1 MDCEKIG
8 RLIRHLR
15 REKGMTQRQLAE
27 RLGVSDRAV
36 SKWERGCGCPDVSLL
51 SDLSIELS
59 VGVEALLSGEVTDQ
73 EETGKNMKHTKYYVC
88 PRCGNLLLAT
98 GEAAVTCCGRSLEP
112 LEAVKAEEVEKLR
125 VEQVED
131 ERFLTTSH
139 PHDQG
144 APHCFCGICHGGCH
158 PPPAALPG
166 VGPAGAHPGP
176 GPRHPAVVLHGARA
190 VLSVCLK
197 ERGVKPSGFT
207 PLCRCAASP
216 VLPSA
221 RPLSPGEGCGR

>member
-8 RLIRHLR
+8 RLICHLR

-112 LEAVKAEEVEKLR
+112 LEAVKAEEGEKLR

-139 PHDQG
+139 PMTKEHYIAFVAFATGDAIHLQRLY
-144 APHCFCGICHGGCH
+144 PEWDLQVR
-158 PPPAALPG
+158 LPG
-166 VGPAGAHPGP
+166 RG
-176 GPRHPAVVLHGARA
+176 HGTLLWYCTEHGLFYQY
-190 VLSVCLK
+190 V
-197 ERGVKPSGFT
+197 
-207 PLCRCAASP
+207 
-216 VLPSA
+216 
-221 RPLSPGEGCGR
+221 